1 MTTRPR
7 RQRRIPE
14 QPPFPVN
21 IPFHRIGTPRRDLE
35 PGEASYWVG
44 VEQFEAL
51 LDEVTVWPHARLSF
65 DDSNSSDV
73 EIALPALIER
83 GLTADFFV
91 LAGRLGK
98 PGSLG
103 EDDLHA
109 LIKNG
114 MTVGSHGM
122 EHHPW
127 RKLDTATINREL
139 VVARDMLASVLGR
152 PVTMAGCPLG
162 RYDRTT
168 LTALRRLGYSQV
180 FTSDRR
186 PARPGRWL
194 QPRFSVYS
202 DSTPESVRAAVL
214 RSAEAVS
221 RMRATA
227 VGVVK
232 RWR

>member
-1 MTTRPR
+1 MSEHPS
-7 RQRRIPE
+7 
-14 QPPFPVN
+14 FAVN
-21 IPFHRIGTPRRDLE
+21 ILFHGIGEPQRDLE
-35 PGEASYWVG
+35 PGEDRYWVG
-44 VEQFEAL
+44 RDQFGAL
-51 LDEVTVWPHARLSF
+51 LDEIAAWPHVRLSF
-65 DDSNSSDV
+65 DDSNTSDV
-73 EIALPALIER
+73 EIALPALRDR

-103 EDDLHA
+103 EDDLRA
-109 LIKNG
+109 LVESG
-114 MTVGSHGM
+114 MTVGTHGM
-122 EHHPW
+122 HHHPW
-127 RKLDTATINREL
+127 RGLDAAAIDEEL
-139 VVARDMLASVLGR
+139 VAARDRLASVIGR

-168 LTALRRLGYSQV
+168 LTALRRLGYRTV

-194 QPRFSVYS
+194 QPRFSVYREDMPS
-202 DSTPESVRAAVL
+202 SVRDAVL
-214 RSAEAVS
+214 GSGRAAA
-221 RMRATA
+221 RLRATA

>member
-1 MTTRPR
+1 MSD
-7 RQRRIPE
+7 
-14 QPPFPVN
+14 QPSFPVN
-21 IPFHRIGTPRRDLE
+21 VLFHGIGEPRRELE
-35 PGEASYWVG
+35 PGERDYWVG
-44 VEQFEAL
+44 RERFEAL
-51 LDEVTVWPHARLSF
+51 LDEAVSWPHTRLSF

-103 EDDLHA
+103 EDDLHT

-127 RKLDTATINREL
+127 RGLDAATIDEEL
-139 VVARDMLASVLGR
+139 VVARDRLAAVTGQ
-152 PVTMAGCPLG
+152 PVTTAGCPLG
-162 RYDRTT
+162 RYDRGT
-168 LTALRRLGYSQV
+168 LTALRRLGYRTV

-186 PARPGRWL
+186 PAKPGAWL
-194 QPRFSVYS
+194 QARFSVYH
-202 DSTPESVRAAVL
+202 DSTPETLRAAVL
-214 RSAEAVS
+214 HSGQ
-221 RMRATA
+221 ATA
-227 VGVVK
+227 RTRAAAVGFVK